1 MRVLLRSLCCCLY
14 CTPAGSEVWP
24 QSTLSDRII
33 KAGNGVKPFIQPA
46 SVDQLEPRTVAT
58 LPSRQESPI
67 LGWVLLASPLDSLP
81 AGLDAMVWFVCQ
93 GLGLKPASQ
102 GCWVNIGFESM
113 WKNVK
118 MLSCIQ
124 FTQCCLFL

>member
-1 MRVLLRSLCCCLY
+1 M
-14 CTPAGSEVWP
+14 PAGSEVWP

-33 KAGNGVKPFIQPA
+33 KAGNGVKPFIQLA

-58 LPSRQESPI
+58 LPARQESPI
-67 LGWVLLASPLDSLP
+67 LGRVLLASPLDLLP

-124 FTQCCLFL
+124 FSQYCLFL